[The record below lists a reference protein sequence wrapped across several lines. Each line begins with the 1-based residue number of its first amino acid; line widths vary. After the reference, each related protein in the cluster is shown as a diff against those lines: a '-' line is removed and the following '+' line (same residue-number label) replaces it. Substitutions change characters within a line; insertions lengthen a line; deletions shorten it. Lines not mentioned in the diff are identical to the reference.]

1 MQSVI
6 TCEWCNF
13 FLFDAV
19 YRFNDETF
27 LMATFNEVERIPN
40 SGYEDLVFIF
50 VLLFLT

>member
-1 MQSVI
+1 MNGVI
-6 TCEWCNF
+6 F
-13 FLFDAV
+13 FPFDAV
-19 YRFNDETF
+19 YRFNDKETF